1 VFQLYNTGAAGVAA
15 SPRLPASRRLAS
27 GDIGLHPFDV
37 AEVEAADEP
46 STRQRLDVS
55 LNPTPVHLQR
65 RCLDRSTMAAEDR
78 AGFRFLQIPVAHF
91 ADRHAGAYRMA
102 PGGRIFAPGDAGQ
115 LLADEVT
122 RILRRQSPVLTEH
135 EQPGPPLDVPILDEK
150 GPHAGRLHPD
160 PKASQLAVPDEHVST
175 AH

>member
-1 VFQLYNTGAAGVAA
+1 LAWCHDGAVVETAEHAVFQLYNSGAAGGLAA

-37 AEVEAADEP
+37 AEVEAADKP

-65 RCLDRSTMAAEDR
+65 RCLDRSTMAAKDP

-91 ADRHAGAYRMA
+91 ADRHAGAYRMS
-102 PGGRIFAPGDAGQ
+102 PGGGIFAPGDAGQ
-115 LLADEVT
+115 LLAGEVT
-122 RILRRQSPVLTEH
+122 RILRRQSP
-135 EQPGPPLDVPILDEK
+135 
-150 GPHAGRLHPD
+150 
-160 PKASQLAVPDEHVST
+160 
-175 AH
+175 